1 MKSLRAVMLASVC
14 ALTAGATSAPL
25 LDVER
30 SDMNVIVAYTP
41 TAVWATATRIAPAVE
56 TTTTA
61 PTTVAPPAT
70 TATTTTTTAPTT
82 TTIAPTTTTTT
93 TITDTPTTTTP
104 TESPETASTNSA
116 ESTMLFSSWMT
127 RMRRVC

>member
-82 TTIAPTTTTTT
+82 TTIAPTTTTT
-93 TITDTPTTTTP
+93 ITDTPTTTTP

-116 ESTMLFSSWMT
+116 GPTARQDASGVLP
-127 RMRRVC
+127 VGQLP